1 MDSINDWLLSNHP
14 WTAYRTRRDLLEEPE
29 NTAKVQQARTEMLK
43 HPLVESLIADLLL
56 WPGGILTSHK
66 SAGTALHKLVFAA
79 DLGLTVNDPSIAE
92 IAARVM
98 EHQSAQ
104 GPFQMLGKV
113 SPAYGGTGEEVWGWA
128 LCDAPSL
135 VYALAKL
142 ELRDDP
148 RVRAAAA
155 HLAGLGRENGWPCAV
170 SPEMGTWRGPGRK
183 EDPCP
188 YANLITLKALAQF
201 EDWRES
207 TAVRN
212 GVEAA
217 LALWETRH
225 QSHPYIFY
233 MGTDFCKLKAP
244 LVWYDIVHML
254 DVLTQFAWTHSDPR
268 LHTMLDVALTKA
280 DADGKFTPESI
291 WQAWKA
297 WDFGQKKVPSPWL
310 TLLMQR
316 ILKRVQRMP

>member
-1 MDSINDWLLSNHP
+1 MADLNDWLLADNP
-14 WTAYRTRRDLLEEPE
+14 WTAYRTRLDLLGEPE
-29 NTAKVQQARTEMLK
+29 SAPEVQRTREEMFA
-43 HPLVESLIADLLL
+43 HPLVQALVEELRA
-56 WPGGILTSHK
+56 WPGGILNSHK
-66 SAGTALHKLVFAA
+66 SAGHALHKLVFIA
-79 DLGLTVNDPSIAE
+79 DLGLRVDDPTIAE
-92 IAARVM
+92 ITTHVM
-98 EHQSAQ
+98 EHQSLQ
-104 GPFQMLGKV
+104 GPFQMLGKI

-142 ELRDDP
+142 GLRDDP

-188 YANLITLKALAQF
+188 YANLIMLKALAQF
-201 EDWRES
+201 EDWRDS
-207 TAVRN
+207 AAVHD
-212 GVEAA
+212 GVNTA
-217 LALWETRH
+217 LALWETRRNA
-225 QSHPYIFY
+225 HPYIFY

-244 LVWYDIVHML
+244 LVWYDLVHVL
-254 DVLTQFAWTHSDPR
+254 DVLTQFTWTHSDPR
-268 LHTMLDVALTKA
+268 LHAMLDVALAKA
-280 DADGKFTPESI
+280 DAGGKFTPESI

-316 ILKRVQRMP
+316 ILKRNQ

>member
-1 MDSINDWLLSNHP
+1 MSDLNDWLLAGDP
-14 WTAYRTRRDLLEEPE
+14 WTAYRTRLDLLGEPE
-29 NTAKVQQARTEMLK
+29 NAPEVQRTHAEMLA
-43 HPLVESLIADLLL
+43 HPLVQALLTEL
-56 WPGGILTSHK
+56 RAWPGGILNSHK
-66 SAGTALHKLVFAA
+66 SAGHALHKLVFIA
-79 DLGLTVNDPSIAE
+79 DLGLRVDDPVIVE
-92 IAARVM
+92 IATRVM
-98 EHQSAQ
+98 EHQSPQ

-113 SPAYGGTGEEVWGWA
+113 SPAYGGTGEEAWGWA

-142 ELRDDP
+142 GLRDDP

-170 SPEMGTWRGPGRK
+170 SPEMGQWRGPGRK

-188 YANLITLKALAQF
+188 YANLIMLKTLAQF
-201 EDWRES
+201 EDWRDS
-207 TAVRN
+207 AAVHD
-212 GVEAA
+212 GVNTA
-217 LALWETRH
+217 LALWEARRNA
-225 QSHPYIFY
+225 HPYIFY

-244 LVWYDIVHML
+244 LVWYDIVHVL
-254 DVLTQFAWTHSDPR
+254 DVLTQFSWTRDDPR
-268 LHTMLDVALTKA
+268 LHTMLDVALAKA
-280 DADGKFTPESI
+280 DAEGKFTPESI

-316 ILKRVQRMP
+316 ILKRHQQAP